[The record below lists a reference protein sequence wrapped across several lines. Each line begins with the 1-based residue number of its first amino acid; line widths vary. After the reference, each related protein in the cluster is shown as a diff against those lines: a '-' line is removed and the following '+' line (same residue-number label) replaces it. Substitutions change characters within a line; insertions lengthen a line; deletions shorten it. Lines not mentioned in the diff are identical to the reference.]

1 LAHSIEEKN
10 KMDHESQKH
19 SDPWG
24 QFRFAVIGGLLACP
38 PEPGELQQELGRLA
52 KRTYRHPRTG
62 SPVTFGFSTIERW
75 YYQAL
80 RTEQPVMTLGRKIR
94 SDAGSSK
101 AMSKELV
108 AELGRQYKIYPN
120 WSYKLHADNL
130 CALIKEQPELG
141 DAPSYST
148 VARRMKE
155 RGWYKKRIAGTKG
168 RIRAVKR
175 QEKAEVRSFEAS
187 HVHAL
192 WHLDFHHGSLRVLD
206 SNGRWHTPIAL
217 CILDDHS
224 RLCCHLQ
231 WYLQETAEVL
241 HHGLVQAFHKRGLP
255 RSLMTDNG
263 AAMLAGETQNGLAH
277 LSVQHFKTLP
287 YSPYQNGKQEAFW
300 GVLEGR
306 LLAMLKRNE
315 SLTLQALN
323 QITQAWVEME
333 YQRTVH
339 EETRQSP
346 LNRAV
351 VNTDVSRNS
360 PESEEIDFG
369 FTVREHRRQR
379 QSDGTI
385 QLKGIRLEIPA
396 QFRHLSKITI
406 RYRSWDMSKAWLV
419 DQRND
424 HILAIIRP
432 QDKTKNAS
440 GARRALNPDPL
451 VAHEPESTTKL
462 PPLLRK
468 IMAEYAATG
477 VPAAYIP
484 MGE

>member
-1 LAHSIEEKN
+1 
-10 KMDHESQKH
+10 MDHESQNH
-19 SDPWG
+19 PDPWG
-24 QFRFAVIGGLLACP
+24 QFRFAVIGSLLTCP
-38 PEPGELQQELGRLA
+38 PEPGALQEELRRLA

-80 RTEQPVMTLGRKIR
+80 RTERPVMALERKVR
-94 SDAGSSK
+94 SDAGLSK
-101 AMSKELV
+101 AMRKELV
-108 AELGRQYKIYPN
+108 AELGRQYKNYPN

-130 CALIKEQPELG
+130 CALVKERPKLG
-141 DAPSYST
+141 DAPSYAT
-148 VARRMKE
+148 VFRRMKE
-155 RGWYKKRIAGTKG
+155 RGWHKKRIARTKG
-168 RIRAVKR
+168 QIRAATR
-175 QEKAEVRSFEAS
+175 LDKAEVRSFEAP

-231 WYLQETAEVL
+231 WYLHETAEVL

-255 RSLMTDNG
+255 RGLMTDNG
-263 AAMLAGETQNGLAH
+263 SAMIAGETQNGLAH
-277 LSVQHFKTLP
+277 LSIQHCKTLP

-315 SLTLQALN
+315 SLSLQTLN
-323 QITQAWVEME
+323 QVTQAWVEME

-339 EETRQSP
+339 EETGQPP
-346 LNRAV
+346 LDRAV
-351 VNTDVSRNS
+351 LNTDVSRSS

-369 FTVREHRRQR
+369 FTIRDQRRQR
-379 QSDGTI
+379 RSDGTI
-385 QLKGIRLEIPA
+385 QLKGMRMEIPA
-396 QFRHLSKITI
+396 RFSHLTKLTV
-406 RYRSWDMSKAWLV
+406 RYRSWDLSKAWLV

-424 HILAIIRP
+424 KILAIIRP
-432 QDKTKNAS
+432 QDKMKNGS
-440 GARRALNPDPL
+440 GERRALDPDPL
-451 VAHEPESTTKL
+451 LAHEPEPTAEL

-468 IMAEYAATG
+468 IVAEYAATG

-484 MGE
+484 MEE

>member
-1 LAHSIEEKN
+1 
-10 KMDHESQKH
+10 MDHESQNH
-19 SDPWG
+19 PDPWG
-24 QFRFAVIGGLLACP
+24 QFRFAVIGSLLTCP
-38 PEPGELQQELGRLA
+38 PEPGELQEELRRLA

-80 RTEQPVMTLGRKIR
+80 RTERPVMALERKIR

-108 AELGRQYKIYPN
+108 AELGRQYKNYPN

-130 CALIKEQPELG
+130 CALVKEQPELG
-141 DAPSYST
+141 ETPSYST
-148 VARRMKE
+148 VSRRMKE
-155 RGWYKKRIAGTKG
+155 RGWYKKRIAKTKG
-168 RIRAVKR
+168 QIRAATR
-175 QEKAEVRSFEAS
+175 LDKAEVRSFEAP

-217 CILDDHS
+217 GILDDHS

-255 RSLMTDNG
+255 RGLMTDNG
-263 AAMLAGETQNGLAH
+263 GAMIAGETQNGLAH
-277 LSVQHFKTLP
+277 LSIQHFKTLP

-306 LLAMLKRNE
+306 LLAMLARNE
-315 SLTLQALN
+315 SLSLQTLN
-323 QITQAWVEME
+323 RITQAWVEVE

-339 EETRQSP
+339 EETGQSP
-346 LNRAV
+346 LDRAV
-351 VNTDVSRNS
+351 GNTDVSRSS

-369 FTVREHRRQR
+369 FTIRDQRRQR
-379 QSDGTI
+379 RSDGTI
-385 QLKGIRLEIPA
+385 QLKGMRLEIPA
-396 QFRHLSKITI
+396 RFSHLTKLTV
-406 RYRSWDMSKAWLV
+406 RYRSWDLSKAWLV

-424 HILAIIRP
+424 KILAIIRP
-432 QDKTKNAS
+432 QDKMKNGS
-440 GARRALNPDPL
+440 GERRALDPDPL
-451 VAHEPESTTKL
+451 MAYESKPAAEL

-468 IMAEYAATG
+468 IVAEYAATG

-484 MGE
+484 MEE

>member
-1 LAHSIEEKN
+1 
-10 KMDHESQKH
+10 MDQES
-19 SDPWG
+19 SNLPDPWG
-24 QFRFAVIGGLLACP
+24 QFRFAVIGGLLTCP
-38 PEPGELQQELGRLA
+38 PEPGELQQELRRLA
-52 KRTYRHPRTG
+52 SRTYRHPRTG

-80 RTEQPVMTLGRKIR
+80 RTERPVTALERKIR
-94 SDAGSSK
+94 SDAGLAK
-101 AMSKELV
+101 VMSNGLMT
-108 AELGRQYKIYPN
+108 ELGRQYQNYPN

-130 CALIKEQPELG
+130 CALVRERPELG

-148 VARRMKE
+148 VSRRMKE
-155 RGWYKKRIAGTKG
+155 RGWYKKRIAKTKG
-168 RIRAVKR
+168 RMRAANR
-175 QEKAEVRSFEAS
+175 LEKAEVRSFEAS

-206 SNGRWHTPIAL
+206 GSGRWHTPIAL
-217 CILDDHS
+217 CILDDYS

-255 RSLMTDNG
+255 RGLMTDNG
-263 AAMLAGETQNGLAH
+263 SAMIAGETRNGLAH
-277 LSVQHFKTLP
+277 LSIQHFKTLP

-306 LLAMLKRNE
+306 LLAMLERNE
-315 SLTLQALN
+315 SLSLQALN

-339 EETRQSP
+339 EETGQSP
-346 LNRAV
+346 LERAV
-351 VNTDVSRNS
+351 GNTDVSRSS

-369 FTVREHRRQR
+369 FTIREQRRQR
-379 QSDGTI
+379 RSDGTI
-385 QLKGIRLEIPA
+385 QLKGMRLEIPA
-396 QFRHLSKITI
+396 RFGHLTKLTV
-406 RYRSWDMSKAWLV
+406 RYRGWDLSKAWLV

-440 GARRALNPDPL
+440 GARRSLAPDPL
-451 VAHEPESTTKL
+451 MAHEPEPTDNL

-468 IMAEYAATG
+468 IVAEYAATG

-484 MGE
+484 MEEK

>member
-1 LAHSIEEKN
+1 
-10 KMDHESQKH
+10 MDQESQNLP
-19 SDPWG
+19 DPWG
-24 QFRFAVIGGLLACP
+24 QFRFAVIGGLLTCP
-38 PEPGELQQELGRLA
+38 PEPGELQKELRRLA
-52 KRTYRHPRTG
+52 DRVYRHPRTG
-62 SPVTFGFSTIERW
+62 EPVTFGFSTIERW

-80 RTEQPVMTLGRKIR
+80 RTERPVMALERKIR
-94 SDAGSSK
+94 SDAGSIK
-101 AMSKELV
+101 AMSNEQIT
-108 AELGRQYKIYPN
+108 ELGRQYKTYPN

-130 CALIKEQPELG
+130 CALVRERPELG
-141 DAPSYST
+141 AAPSYST
-148 VARRMKE
+148 VSRRMKE
-155 RGWYKKRIAGTKG
+155 RGWYKKRIAKTKG
-168 RIRAVKR
+168 QIRAADR
-175 QEKAEVRSFEAS
+175 LEKTEVRSFEAS

-206 SNGRWHTPIAL
+206 GSGRWHTPVAL
-217 CILDDHS
+217 CILDDYS

-255 RSLMTDNG
+255 RGLMTDNG
-263 AAMLAGETQNGLAH
+263 SAMIAGETRNGLAH
-277 LSVQHFKTLP
+277 LGIQHSKTLP

-306 LLAMLKRNE
+306 LLAMLERNE
-315 SLTLQALN
+315 TLTLQALN

-333 YQRTVH
+333 YQRAVH
-339 EETRQSP
+339 EETGQSP
-346 LNRAV
+346 LERAV
-351 VNTDVSRNS
+351 GNTDVSRNS

-369 FTVREHRRQR
+369 FTIREQRRQR
-379 QSDGTI
+379 RSDGTI

-396 QFRHLSKITI
+396 RFAHLTKLTV
-406 RYRSWDMSKAWLV
+406 RYRGWDLSRAWLV

-424 HILAIIRP
+424 HILAMIRP

-440 GARRALNPDPL
+440 GARRSLAPDPL
-451 VAHEPESTTKL
+451 TAHEPEPANTL

-477 VPAAYIP
+477 IPAAYIP
-484 MGE
+484 MEEK

>member
-1 LAHSIEEKN
+1 
-10 KMDHESQKH
+10 MDQESQNLP
-19 SDPWG
+19 DPWG
-24 QFRFAVIGGLLACP
+24 QFRFAVIGGLLTCP
-38 PEPGELQQELGRLA
+38 PEPGELQQELRRLA
-52 KRTYRHPRTG
+52 RRTYRHPHTG
-62 SPVTFGFSTIERW
+62 RPVTFGFSTIERW

-80 RTEQPVMTLGRKIR
+80 HTERPIMALKKKIR
-94 SDAGSSK
+94 SDAGSAK
-101 AMSKELV
+101 AMSNELIT
-108 AELGRQYKIYPN
+108 ELGRQYKNYPN

-130 CALIKEQPELG
+130 CALVRECPELG

-148 VARRMKE
+148 VSRRMKE
-155 RGWYKKRIAGTKG
+155 RGWYKKRIAKTKG
-168 RIRAVKR
+168 QIRAANR
-175 QEKAEVRSFEAS
+175 LEKAEVRSFEAS

-206 SNGRWHTPIAL
+206 GSGRWHTPIAL
-217 CILDDHS
+217 CILDDYS

-255 RSLMTDNG
+255 RGLMTDNG
-263 AAMLAGETQNGLAH
+263 SAMIAGETQNGLAH
-277 LSVQHFKTLP
+277 LSIQHFKTLP

-306 LLAMLKRNE
+306 LLAMLERNE
-315 SLTLQALN
+315 SLSLQALN

-339 EETRQSP
+339 EETGQSP
-346 LNRAV
+346 LERAIG
-351 VNTDVSRNS
+351 NTDVSRNS

-369 FTVREHRRQR
+369 FTIREQRRQR
-379 QSDGTI
+379 RSDGTI

-396 QFRHLSKITI
+396 RFAHLIKLTA
-406 RYRSWDMSKAWLV
+406 RYRSWDLSKAWLV

-432 QDKTKNAS
+432 QDKTKNSS
-440 GARRALNPDPL
+440 GARRTLSPL
-451 VAHEPESTTKL
+451 MAHESEPTDNL

-468 IMAEYAATG
+468 IVAEYAATG

-484 MGE
+484 MEEK

>member
-1 LAHSIEEKN
+1 
-10 KMDHESQKH
+10 MDHESQNH
-19 SDPWG
+19 PDPWG
-24 QFRFAVIGGLLACP
+24 QFRFAVIGSLLTCP
-38 PEPGELQQELGRLA
+38 PEPGELQEELRRLA

-80 RTEQPVMTLGRKIR
+80 RTERPVMALERKIR

-108 AELGRQYKIYPN
+108 AELGRQYKNYPN

-130 CALIKEQPELG
+130 CALVKEQPELG
-141 DAPSYST
+141 ETPSYST
-148 VARRMKE
+148 VSRRMKE
-155 RGWYKKRIAGTKG
+155 RGWYKKRIAKTKG
-168 RIRAVKR
+168 QIRAATR
-175 QEKAEVRSFEAS
+175 LDKAEVRSFEAP

-217 CILDDHS
+217 GILDDHS

-255 RSLMTDNG
+255 RGLMTDNG
-263 AAMLAGETQNGLAH
+263 GAMIAGETQNGLAH
-277 LSVQHFKTLP
+277 LSIQHFKTLP

-306 LLAMLKRNE
+306 LLAMLARNE
-315 SLTLQALN
+315 SLALQTLN
-323 QITQAWVEME
+323 RITQAWVEVE

-339 EETRQSP
+339 EETGQSP
-346 LNRAV
+346 LDRAV
-351 VNTDVSRNS
+351 QNTDVSRSS

-369 FTVREHRRQR
+369 FTIRDQRRQR
-379 QSDGTI
+379 RSDGTI
-385 QLKGIRLEIPA
+385 QLKGMRLEIPA
-396 QFRHLSKITI
+396 RFSHLTKLTV
-406 RYRSWDMSKAWLV
+406 RYRSWDLSKAWLV

-424 HILAIIRP
+424 KILAIIRP
-432 QDKTKNAS
+432 QDKMKNGS
-440 GARRALNPDPL
+440 GERRALDPDPL
-451 VAHEPESTTKL
+451 MAYESKPAAEL

-468 IMAEYAATG
+468 IVAEYAATG

-484 MGE
+484 MEE